1 MKRALVTGA
10 QGFAGR
16 YLVAE
21 LLAAD
26 PRLEIAGLGRS
37 PVRGTFTHEV
47 TLGGERVSA
56 PLPSGLAAAASD
68 VRYRYYQA
76 DIRDR
81 AALRTILHKFQ
92 PDRIFHLASGLRDDA
107 PSHLFGTNVEGAIDF
122 LEAVADAA
130 PRVERIVV
138 GSSGSVYGRPAVLP
152 LGEDA
157 PCEPCD
163 YYAVSKLAQEHAVR
177 ILAAQR
183 GLPVVVARIFNIV
196 GAGQDER
203 HVAGR
208 FASQIA
214 AIGAGAAPARL
225 EAGDLSTARDFID
238 VRDVARALAILAREP
253 RVRGTYNVAGGVA
266 TPIGEILG
274 ALLDAAQLRATV
286 TVERTYSRASDMP
299 RAFASIERLRAAGYA
314 PSVSLARSLTDLLDY
329 YRRNLVPAEAV

>member
-107 PSHLFGTNVEGAIDF
+107 PSHLFGTT
-122 LEAVADAA
+122 
-130 PRVERIVV
+130 
-138 GSSGSVYGRPAVLP
+138 S
-152 LGEDA
+152 
-157 PCEPCD
+157 
-163 YYAVSKLAQEHAVR
+163 
-177 ILAAQR
+177 
-183 GLPVVVARIFNIV
+183 
-196 GAGQDER
+196 
-203 HVAGR
+203 
-208 FASQIA
+208 
-214 AIGAGAAPARL
+214 
-225 EAGDLSTARDFID
+225 
-238 VRDVARALAILAREP
+238 REP
-253 RVRGTYNVAGGVA
+253 STFWRPSRTRPRG
-266 TPIGEILG
+266 
-274 ALLDAAQLRATV
+274 
-286 TVERTYSRASDMP
+286 
-299 RAFASIERLRAAGYA
+299 
-314 PSVSLARSLTDLLDY
+314 
-329 YRRNLVPAEAV
+329 

>member
-26 PRLEIAGLGRS
+26 PQLEITGIGRS
-37 PVRGTFTHEV
+37 RARGTFTHHV
-47 TLGGERVSA
+47 TLAGQRVLA
-56 PLPSGLAAAASD
+56 PLPAGLAVAASD
-68 VRYRYYQA
+68 SRYRYHQA

-81 AALRTILHKFQ
+81 AALRTILREFRPHW
-92 PDRIFHLASGLRDDA
+92 IFHLASGLRDDS
-107 PSHLFGTNVEGAIDF
+107 PDHLFGTNVEGAIDF
-122 LEAVADAA
+122 LEAVWDAA
-130 PRVERIVV
+130 PPVERIVV
-138 GSSGSVYGRPAVLP
+138 GSSGSVYGNPAVLP
-152 LGEDA
+152 LDEDA
-157 PCEPCD
+157 PCGPCD
-163 YYAVSKLAQEHAVR
+163 YYAVSKLAQEHVVR

-214 AIGAGAAPARL
+214 AIGAGSAPARL
-225 EAGDLSTARDFID
+225 EVGDLSTARDFID

-253 RVRGTYNVAGGVA
+253 G
-266 TPIGEILG
+266 
-274 ALLDAAQLRATV
+274 
-286 TVERTYSRASDMP
+286 
-299 RAFASIERLRAAGYA
+299 
-314 PSVSLARSLTDLLDY
+314 
-329 YRRNLVPAEAV
+329 